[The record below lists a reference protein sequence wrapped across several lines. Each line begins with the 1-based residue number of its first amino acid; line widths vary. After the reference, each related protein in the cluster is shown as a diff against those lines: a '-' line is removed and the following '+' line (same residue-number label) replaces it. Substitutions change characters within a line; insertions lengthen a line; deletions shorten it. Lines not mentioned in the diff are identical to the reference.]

1 MRIRNGFEEYFCLSS
16 NLSNDDI
23 ISAWGPGLKMRMD
36 FRGLVWKRVWKNDI
50 FGLK

>member
-23 ISAWGPGLKMRMD
+23 IFCLKARSENAYG
-36 FRGLVWKRVWKNDI
+36 F
-50 FGLK
+50 